1 MKFLKMIINF
11 LWRISLRFR
20 PVQPG
25 KVFLTAQKHCLL
37 LRLFFVDRQRQLEN
51 VACDVLYIS
60 PQKILLKTNKS
71 FLPDVLKNERCSLY
85 VKIPHAIAEKYMGIK
100 NPAVRHGFL
109 FKSRILANSL
119 NIKSKE
125 CCIEVAM
132 PKIFVQRDLQ
142 RHERVCPTPLMLKEV
157 SLWVCGK
164 RLPVS
169 PQELSL
175 PVFSYHSGDENPSL
189 RVMNLS
195 AGGVRVQVEGL
206 KGFDNPRRDLNRPMV
221 LHMVLY
227 KTSRKELPIWAVCT
241 NVKIHYS
248 NRLKILT
255 LFLKYVREWDGPAEG
270 GVGWAVVDRDGIS
283 AIEAWVNNDY
293 CMLLDKNHMISE
305 ELCRCFG
312 LDPAFACRESA
323 TRRSPWA

>member
-1 MKFLKMIINF
+1 MKFLKAIIDF
-11 LWRISLRFR
+11 LWRMTLRFR

-25 KVFLTAQKHCLL
+25 KIFLTAQRNYLI

-51 VACDVLYIS
+51 IACDVLYIS
-60 PQKILLKTNKS
+60 AQKILLKTSKS

-85 VKIPHAIAEKYMGIK
+85 VKVPHAIAEKYIGIK

-119 NIKSKE
+119 DIKSKE
-125 CCIEVAM
+125 CYIEVAM
-132 PKIFVQRDLQ
+132 PHMFVQRDLQ
-142 RHERVCPTPLMLKEV
+142 RHERVSPTPLMLKEL
-157 SLWVCGK
+157 SLWICGK
-164 RLPVS
+164 SLPAS
-169 PQELSL
+169 PQELSV
-175 PVFSYHSGDENPSL
+175 PVFSYQTGQKNPSL

-195 AGGVRVQVEGL
+195 AGGVRVQVEGVD
-206 KGFDNPRRDLNRPMV
+206 GFDNPRKDLNRPMV

-227 KTSRKELPIWAVCT
+227 KTLRKELPIWAVCSC
-241 NVKIHYS
+241 VKVHYS
-248 NRLKILT
+248 TRLKILT
-255 LFLKYVREWDGPAEG
+255 IFLKYVREWEDPDEG
-270 GVGWAVVDRDGIS
+270 GVGWSVIDREGIS
-283 AIEAWVNNDY
+283 AIESWVDNDY

-312 LDPAFACRESA
+312 LDPAFACRANA

>member
-1 MKFLKMIINF
+1 MKFLKMIVNF

-20 PVQPG
+20 PAQPG
-25 KVFLTAQKHCLL
+25 KIFLTAQKHCLL

-85 VKIPHAIAEKYMGIK
+85 VKIPHAIAEEYIGIK

-119 NIKSKE
+119 DIKSKQ
-125 CCIEVAM
+125 CDIEVAM
-132 PKIFVQRDLQ
+132 PQVFVQRDLQ
-142 RHERVCPTPLMLKEV
+142 RHERVSPTPLMLKEV

-169 PQELSL
+169 PQELSV
-175 PVFSYHSGDENPSL
+175 PVFNYHTGEKNPSV

-195 AGGVRVQVEGL
+195 AGGVRVQVERP

-255 LFLKYVREWDGPAEG
+255 LFLKYVREWDEPDEG
-270 GVGWAVVDRDGIS
+270 GVGWRVIGREGIS
-283 AIEAWVNNDY
+283 AIEDWVDNDY

-312 LDPAFACRESA
+312 LDPAFVCRESA